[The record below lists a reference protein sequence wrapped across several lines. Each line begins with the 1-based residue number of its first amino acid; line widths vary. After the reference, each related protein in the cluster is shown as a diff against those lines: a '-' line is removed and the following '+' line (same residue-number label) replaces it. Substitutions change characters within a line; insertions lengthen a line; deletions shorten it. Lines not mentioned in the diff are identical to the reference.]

1 MPAPGSNSSVAR
13 IEKGEGMGPG
23 GLETLHSYG
32 LPVIGLLVGKAYEE
46 AGGPIVRR
54 DARGDPRVFCAAFGA
69 LKAVETDGRSIVIAF
84 PSFLQARS

>member
-54 DARGDPRVFCAAFGA
+54 DARGAHEFSA
-69 LKAVETDGRSIVIAF
+69 IAEK
-84 PSFLQARS
+84 LIQQ